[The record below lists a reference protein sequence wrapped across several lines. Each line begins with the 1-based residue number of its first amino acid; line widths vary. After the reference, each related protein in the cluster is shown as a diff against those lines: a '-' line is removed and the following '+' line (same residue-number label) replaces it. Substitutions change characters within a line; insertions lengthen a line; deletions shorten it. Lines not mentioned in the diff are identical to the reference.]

1 MRGGSVAR
9 IDVATHGHGAICVV
23 ICRIVIE
30 IPVYIKAMIECR
42 VGLSVSRDA
51 VIVTVFIEQNVS
63 VSETYCSDR
72 AG

>member
-42 VGLSVSRDA
+42 V
-51 VIVTVFIEQNVS
+51 VTVFIEQNVS